1 MICFVL
7 RLTFRNFVG
16 EMDYTINVRG
26 RLLDL
31 SEPRVMGIL
40 NVTPDSFYA
49 DSRQQTKAEIARR
62 AAQIVAEGADII
74 DIGACSTRPLFYS
87 NAHPVSEH
95 PSLGEGGS
103 QPATEAEET
112 ERLRLALDI
121 VRREQ
126 PDAVVSVDTFRPDV
140 AAMAV
145 KDFGV
150 DIINDVYPST
160 EMFRMVSRLRVP
172 YIVMSSK
179 PTLREMLLE
188 FAEWVQLLRDF
199 GQKDIILDPGFGFGK
214 TLEENYTVLQD
225 MERLQ
230 VMKLPVLVGVS
241 RKSMIWRLLGTSP
254 EEALNGTT
262 VLNTVALQKGAN
274 ILRVHDVREAVECVK
289 IVQQINW
296 TRASCL
302 ASDQRSSGSL
312 V

>member
-74 DIGACSTRPLFYS
+74 DIGACSTRP
-87 NAHPVSEH
+87 
-95 PSLGEGGS
+95 GS

-214 TLEENYTVLQD
+214 TLEENYAVLQD

-230 VMKLPVLVGVS
+230 VMELPVLVGVS

-289 IVQQINW
+289 IVQQINR
-296 TRASCL
+296 TRAC
-302 ASDQRSSGSL
+302 SL

>member
-74 DIGACSTRPLFYS
+74 DIGACSTRP
-87 NAHPVSEH
+87 
-95 PSLGEGGS
+95 GS

-172 YIVMSSK
+172 YILMSSQ

-274 ILRVHDVREAVECVK
+274 ILRVHDVHEAVECVK